1 MTMNR
6 RIRIILAALFVLML
20 AAGIAGAEEAGAVL
34 TDMTLELGNSRI
46 VYPVLSGMA
55 DETLQQEINTRI
67 QEDLDVNGYLERMT
81 LLLAE
86 ENLGIQVTWEG
97 AVTGEV
103 LSCVMSAEG
112 ALQNSRTT
120 HRWTW
125 SNIDLRDG
133 HEIAFGEL
141 FMNEESARA
150 TLEEYLDFDV
160 APELS
165 AHLGNSEV
173 TPLPD
178 GFRLERTGLTLL
190 YPATRLSTLK
200 DRAGDIRIGWNEIL
214 EELNLEEDGILN
226 RIGAAE
232 MVTLT
237 EDSAQKIRETAESGR
252 LPDIPVQ
259 MGENLKA
266 LTDRYHLLTDPDI
279 YEGGRL
285 FSLEGGCFRSI
296 FLMTD
301 YLSESWDTS
310 VVQGI
315 RMDRG
320 CMWGLCIGRTRQEDW
335 RGVLG
340 EPEYAVTLDDETAE
354 ARRREPGEC
363 DYYRFGAYQLQ
374 LYTDVDGTL
383 VSITLT
389 E

>member
-97 AVTGEV
+97 TVTGEV

-190 YPATRLSTLK
+190 YPVTRLSTLK

-285 FSLEGGCFRSI
+285 FSLEGGCFRSV

-310 VVQGI
+310 VVRGI